1 MPCSIGVAWRPF
13 YKVKPLCIGILNHC
27 SSESQPNSK
36 TQSSPYYCA
45 SKSSLQLSE
54 KNHQRPAFVMSSQ
67 DVGRSPSF
75 KSILLPAESRSQ
87 NTLPSP
93 FSHTV
98 ASIRDGVGTQWI
110 FYYNVQSI
118 ISYEK
123 IPAHGKPTRS
133 QLIIDGKPVVGGPN
147 DSVAATSALDS
158 VSRVLYIPLC
168 CKIQKAKDVGSCLF
182 FFFSFCLVPCKVLFS
197 RKGV

>member
-1 MPCSIGVAWRPF
+1 
-13 YKVKPLCIGILNHC
+13 
-27 SSESQPNSK
+27 
-36 TQSSPYYCA
+36 
-45 SKSSLQLSE
+45 
-54 KNHQRPAFVMSSQ
+54 MSSQ
-67 DVGRSPSF
+67 DVGHSPSF

-87 NTLPSP
+87 NSLPSP
-93 FSHTV
+93 FSRTV

-123 IPAHGKPTRS
+123 IPAHGKTTRS

-147 DSVAATSALDS
+147 DSLAATSALDS

-168 CKIQKAKDVGSCLF
+168 CKIQKAKDVGLCLF
-182 FFFSFCLVPCKVLFS
+182 FPPSFCLASCKLLFL